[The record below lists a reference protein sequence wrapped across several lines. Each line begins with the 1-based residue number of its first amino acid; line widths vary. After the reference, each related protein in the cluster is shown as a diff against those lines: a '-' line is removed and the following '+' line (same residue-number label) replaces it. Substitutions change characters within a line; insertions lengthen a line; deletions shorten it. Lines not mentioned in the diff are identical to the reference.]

1 MDSPKEKLHKQMKLG
16 VENLTEC
23 GQCLTPAND
32 VEDKTLRKVVIEER
46 GVVYYNYPFLSP
58 KSDDSNTVT
67 SYSQTEFSEGSNS
80 NSKSSEDG
88 ASDSEDEEYLK
99 DTKPALDVGPQADV
113 QRLPMPLKL
122 MKDFRDRARMFL
134 KSKVIKIS

>member
-58 KSDDSNTVT
+58 KPDDSNTVT

-80 NSKSSEDG
+80 NSKSSEDD
-88 ASDSEDEEYLK
+88 ASDSEDEGYLK